1 MSGASPDLTLILK
14 QQKQM
19 LDEFA
24 DLRDQLVVLTAICMR
39 VEGAVQSLTLEVR
52 AMHSR
57 HDRLARR
64 VTDLEA
70 AQP

>member
-1 MSGASPDLTLILK
+1 MSDKLDLTMLLK

-24 DLRDQLVVLTAICMR
+24 DFREQLVVLTAICMR
-39 VEGAVQSLTLEVR
+39 VEAAVG
-52 AMHSR
+52 

-64 VTDLEA
+64 VTALEA
-70 AQP
+70 QAPK

>member
-1 MSGASPDLTLILK
+1 MLLK

-24 DLRDQLVVLTAICMR
+24 DFREQLTVQTAICMR
-39 VEGAVQSLTLEVR
+39 VEAAVTSLTIEVR

-64 VTDLEA
+64 VTELEA
-70 AQP
+70 QAPK